1 MQHAW
6 GAVCPKEMRGR
17 LELFRAWQQQV
28 TGRPARTFLIHVRTR
43 CFVFSPGLEP
53 AGRKSGKK
61 IKTTTVAARCG
72 HLYGTTR
79 AILVCKGCGAKVPAG
94 IRLALASQLLKP

>member
-1 MQHAW
+1 MH
-6 GAVCPKEMRGR
+6 GAPCVPKKCAGDLNFFEHGSSKSPAGTYLLDPRTLLRVFTWTG
-17 LELFRAWQQQV
+17 
-28 TGRPARTFLIHVRTR
+28 TGRPEVW
-43 CFVFSPGLEP
+43 
-53 AGRKSGKK
+53 KK